1 MELEPRRGD
10 LLGFG
15 VEGPLRMGFLDEE
28 DGGVLRC
35 YDCMYETWDG
45 SVQYCGRHYHGKDNF
60 DLEELNDGA
69 DGYRFL

>member
-1 MELEPRRGD
+1 MLGRD

-15 VEGPLRMGFLDEE
+15 IGPLGMGFLDEE

-45 SVQYCGRHYHGKDNF
+45 SV
-60 DLEELNDGA
+60 
-69 DGYRFL
+69 